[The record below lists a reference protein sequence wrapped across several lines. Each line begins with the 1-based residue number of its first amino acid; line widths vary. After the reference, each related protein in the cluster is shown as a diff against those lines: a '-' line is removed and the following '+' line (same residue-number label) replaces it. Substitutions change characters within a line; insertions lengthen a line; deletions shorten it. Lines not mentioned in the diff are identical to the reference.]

1 MPFRIDKKGVDRI
14 SPPELPPQF
23 REAFLYSYTKPPDA
37 LRSNWI
43 LTSVGIANDGEN
55 GKHFEYVLSGAL
67 FKEDADILQEFGDQD
82 GNDVVITLSYRDVPQ
97 FEDDE
102 PNNMKHSP
110 APWRIGNKQER
121 AILDANGS
129 QIAVLPESLKADA
142 ALIAAAPEM
151 YEVMKGLEALGS
163 DIAPYW
169 AERIKSAIAKAEG
182 K

>member
-1 MPFRIDKKGVDRI
+1 
-14 SPPELPPQF
+14 
-23 REAFLYSYTKPPDA
+23 
-37 LRSNWI
+37 
-43 LTSVGIANDGEN
+43 
-55 GKHFEYVLSGAL
+55 
-67 FKEDADILQEFGDQD
+67 
-82 GNDVVITLSYRDVPQ
+82 
-97 FEDDE
+97 
-102 PNNMKHSP
+102 MKHSP
-110 APWRIGNKQER
+110 APWRIGKKQER

-182 K
+182 INKC